1 MGKEKGRRKKEKVR
15 SFMPEARSLKS
26 AAVFAAVAFSAA
38 VVSLAAPKKSAY
50 DILPRDKDAKYPT
63 TVVWSAENDEALSAA
78 TADDVIAGF
87 AASDEAASALLAKVK
102 GAYASDPIV
111 LTQIAAVSQW
121 VMEPDPCWLFFWE
134 PSRSAGR
141 KVWVKAL
148 LDRAEGADDMYIKTF
163 CLDQLRW
170 CAPNCPCVRK
180 RISGIGAKAGDKCVK
195 DMSDIV
201 LKELEIH

>member
-1 MGKEKGRRKKEKVR
+1 MLEVKN
-15 SFMPEARSLKS
+15 LKS
-26 AAVFAAVAFSAA
+26 AAVFAAMAFFAA
-38 VVSLAAPKKSAY
+38 AVSLAAPKKSAY

-63 TVVWSAENDEALSAA
+63 TVVWSAQNDEALAAA
-78 TADDVIAGF
+78 TSDDVLAEFVDG
-87 AASDEAASALLAKVK
+87 DEAAAALLAKLR
-102 GAYASDPIV
+102 GAYATDPIV

-121 VMEPDPCWLFFWE
+121 VMEPDPCWLCFWE

-148 LDRAEGADDMYIKTF
+148 LARAEDAGDMYIKTF

-180 RISGIGAKAGDKCVK
+180 RISGIGANAGDKGVK
-195 DMSDIV
+195 DMSEIV
-201 LKELEIH
+201 LKELEMR

>member
-1 MGKEKGRRKKEKVR
+1 
-15 SFMPEARSLKS
+15 MPEVRSLKS
-26 AAVFAAVAFSAA
+26 AAVFAVMAFFAA

-63 TVVWSAENDEALSAA
+63 TVVWSAQNDEALAAA
-78 TADDVIAGF
+78 TSDDVLAEFVDG
-87 AASDEAASALLAKVK
+87 DEAAAALLAKLR
-102 GAYASDPIV
+102 GAYATDPIAI
-111 LTQIAAVSQW
+111 TQIAAVSQW
-121 VMEPDPCWLFFWE
+121 VMEPDPCWLCFWK

-148 LDRAEGADDMYIKTF
+148 LDRAEGADVMYIKTF

-180 RISGIGAKAGDKCVK
+180 RIAGIGAKAGDKGVK